1 MKQKKVIFPKF
12 NNLNELKT
20 FIASNFVNPDS
31 VNCWRGI
38 FYKKYKGLCIYMNL
52 KYSTNKHDPY
62 FGDKWIWISL
72 NKKNKEPKWYDK
84 VRGYWDGFDTDIVID
99 YDSLS
104 ALHKKNIPDTFFG
117 KCMPHESGSESA
129 IMNTF
134 ASIMEEF
141 SKDGGAEWTLVKQY
155 ITKK

>member
-20 FIASNFVNPDS
+20 FIASNFINPDS

-52 KYSTNKHDPY
+52 KYSDVHDPY
-62 FGDKWIWISL
+62 FGDKWVWISL
-72 NKKNKEPKWYDK
+72 NKENKEPKWYDK
-84 VRGYWDGFDTDIVID
+84 VRGYWDSFNTDIIID
-99 YDSLS
+99 FGSLS
-104 ALHKKNIPDTFFG
+104 VLHTKNVPDTLFG
-117 KCMPHESGSESA
+117 KYMPHESGSESA
-129 IMNTF
+129 VMNTF
-134 ASIMEEF
+134 ASITEEF
-141 SKDGGAEWTLVKQY
+141 SKDGGSEWILVKQY